1 MSGFHNALRYIFKAS
16 KLLKTAL
23 LCHSRTIES
32 EFSLKTIHFLMVSM
46 KKYQKIKIWEIL
58 WDPSLLSKKD
68 VFILIYKKS
77 G

>member
-46 KKYQKIKIWEIL
+46 KKYQKNNSWGFFMGPIVVI
-58 WDPSLLSKKD
+58 
-68 VFILIYKKS
+68 
-77 G
+77 